1 MKIRVKIIGAGS
13 IGNHLA
19 YGCRRQGWE
28 VVLCDSD
35 SAALQRTRDE
45 IYPGRYGHWDEAI
58 YLAHPEETTREEFD
72 VVIIG
77 TPPDTHIGIAL
88 DVLKQRPPRL
98 LLIEKPLCTPSLTDC
113 EQLRTQADQAGV
125 QVLVGYNHTLTPN
138 TLKAEQWLQASS
150 LGTILTIHARIRE
163 HWQGIF
169 KAHPWIS
176 GPEETYLGYTERGGG
191 ALGEHS
197 HGLAIW
203 QHFARLSGHGRVTE
217 VSALLDMVKERGA
230 CYDRLAQLN
239 LRTESG
245 LAGLLV
251 QDVITKPAD
260 KQLRLQGENGY
271 LDWFINIKPNR
282 DAVRIQLQGEP
293 EHYQYFEK
301 TRPDDFQPEIIH
313 METLLANPG
322 QTSPICLTHGME
334 TMLVIAAAIRSHE
347 TGRRIRIN
355 YDRPYGYESLQ

>member
-1 MKIRVKIIGAGS
+1 MKTKVKIIGAGS

-19 YGCRRQGWE
+19 YGCRQQDWE
-28 VVLCDSD
+28 VVLCDID
-35 SAALQRTRDE
+35 PAALERTRTE
-45 IYPGRYGHWDEAI
+45 IYPNRYGRWDETI
-58 YLAHPEETTREEFD
+58 RLAHPDAMSEEDFD

-77 TPPDTHIGIAL
+77 TPPDTHIKIAL
-88 DVLKQRPPRL
+88 DILKQHPPKL
-98 LLIEKPLCTPSLTDC
+98 LLIEKPLCPPSLADC
-113 EQLRTQADQAGV
+113 EQLRSRAESLGV

-138 TLKAEQWLQASS
+138 TRLTEQWLQTGS
-150 LGTILTIHARIRE
+150 LGKILTIHAQIRE

-203 QHFARLSGHGRVTE
+203 QHFAHLSGHGRIVE
-217 VSALLDMVKERGA
+217 VSAMLDMVEERGA

-245 LAGLLV
+245 LTGLLV
-251 QDVITKPAD
+251 QDVITEPAD

-271 LDWFINIKPNR
+271 IDWFINLKPGV
-282 DAVRIQLQGEP
+282 DAVKLQLQGKP
-293 EHYQYFEK
+293 EQFQYFEK
-301 TRPDDFQPEIIH
+301 TRPDDFQPEIRH
-313 METLLANPG
+313 VGDLLANSG
-322 QTSPICLTHGME
+322 QISPISLQQGME
-334 TMLVIAAAIRSHE
+334 TMLVIAAALRSHA
-347 TGRRIRIN
+347 TGRVVKID
-355 YDRPYGYESLQ
+355 YDRPYGPDSLQ